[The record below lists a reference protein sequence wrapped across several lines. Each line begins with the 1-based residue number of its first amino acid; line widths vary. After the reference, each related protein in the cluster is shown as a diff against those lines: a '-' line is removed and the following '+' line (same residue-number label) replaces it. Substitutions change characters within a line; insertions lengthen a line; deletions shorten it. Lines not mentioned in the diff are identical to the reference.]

1 MASPTIIEMDLREVL
16 AEMNKKLDRIDNNV
30 NELKVEL
37 ADVKGDI
44 KALDGKVSSLDKRLE
59 KVEGSQNRQVWAL
72 IGILFAAIS
81 GIVIRFVVM
90 DLPTTEPRSLFYE
103 KRRSRDCQQLN
114 RFSGVFSYV
123 KI

>member
-1 MASPTIIEMDLREVL
+1 MATPTIIEMDLREVL

-59 KVEGSQNRQVWAL
+59 KVEGSQNRQIWAL
-72 IGILFAAIS
+72 IGILFVATS
-81 GIVIRFVVM
+81 GVVIRFVLM
-90 DLPTTEPRSLFYE
+90 GLPTT
-103 KRRSRDCQQLN
+103 
-114 RFSGVFSYV
+114 
-123 KI
+123 

>member
-1 MASPTIIEMDLREVL
+1 MATPTIIEMDLSEFL

-59 KVEGSQNRQVWAL
+59 KVEGSQNRQIWAL
-72 IGILFAAIS
+72 IGILFTAIS
-81 GIVIRFVVM
+81 GVVIRFVLM
-90 DLPTTEPRSLFYE
+90 GLPTT
-103 KRRSRDCQQLN
+103 
-114 RFSGVFSYV
+114 
-123 KI
+123 

>member
-1 MASPTIIEMDLREVL
+1 MATPTIIEMDLREVL

-30 NELKVEL
+30 NELKVKL

-59 KVEGSQNRQVWAL
+59 KVEGSQNRQIWAL

-81 GIVIRFVVM
+81 GVVIRFVVM
-90 DLPTTEPRSLFYE
+90 GLPIT
-103 KRRSRDCQQLN
+103 
-114 RFSGVFSYV
+114 
-123 KI
+123 

>member
-1 MASPTIIEMDLREVL
+1 MPTPRILEMDLREVL

-59 KVEGSQNRQVWAL
+59 KVEGSQNRQIWAL
-72 IGILFAAIS
+72 IGILFTAIS
-81 GIVIRFVVM
+81 GVVIRFVVM
-90 DLPTTEPRSLFYE
+90 GLPTT
-103 KRRSRDCQQLN
+103 
-114 RFSGVFSYV
+114 
-123 KI
+123 

>member
-1 MASPTIIEMDLREVL
+1 MATPTIIEMDLREVL

-59 KVEGSQNRQVWAL
+59 KVEGGQNRQIWAL
-72 IGILFAAIS
+72 IGILFTAIS
-81 GIVIRFVVM
+81 GVVIRFVVM
-90 DLPTTEPRSLFYE
+90 GLPTT
-103 KRRSRDCQQLN
+103 
-114 RFSGVFSYV
+114 
-123 KI
+123 

>member
-1 MASPTIIEMDLREVL
+1 MATPTIIEMDLREVL

-59 KVEGSQNRQVWAL
+59 KVEGSQNRQIWAL
-72 IGILFAAIS
+72 ISILFTAIS
-81 GIVIRFVVM
+81 GVVIRFVLM
-90 DLPTTEPRSLFYE
+90 GLSTT
-103 KRRSRDCQQLN
+103 
-114 RFSGVFSYV
+114 
-123 KI
+123 

>member
-1 MASPTIIEMDLREVL
+1 MATPTIIEMDLREVL

-59 KVEGSQNRQVWAL
+59 KVEGSQNRQIWAL
-72 IGILFAAIS
+72 IGILFTAIS
-81 GIVIRFVVM
+81 EVVIRFVVM
-90 DLPTTEPRSLFYE
+90 GLPTT
-103 KRRSRDCQQLN
+103 
-114 RFSGVFSYV
+114 
-123 KI
+123 

>member
-1 MASPTIIEMDLREVL
+1 MPTPTIIEMDLREVL

-59 KVEGSQNRQVWAL
+59 KVEGSQNRQIWAL

-81 GIVIRFVVM
+81 GVVIRFVVM
-90 DLPTTEPRSLFYE
+90 GLPTT
-103 KRRSRDCQQLN
+103 
-114 RFSGVFSYV
+114 
-123 KI
+123 

>member
-44 KALDGKVSSLDKRLE
+44 KALDGKVSGLDKRLE
-59 KVEGSQNRQVWAL
+59 KVEGSQNRQIWAL
-72 IGILFAAIS
+72 IGILFTAIS
-81 GIVIRFVVM
+81 EVVIRFVVM
-90 DLPTTEPRSLFYE
+90 GLPTT
-103 KRRSRDCQQLN
+103 
-114 RFSGVFSYV
+114 
-123 KI
+123 

>member
-1 MASPTIIEMDLREVL
+1 MPTPRILEIDLREVL

-59 KVEGSQNRQVWAL
+59 KVEGSQNRQIWAL
-72 IGILFAAIS
+72 IVGILFAAIS
-81 GIVIRFVVM
+81 GVVIRFVVM
-90 DLPTTEPRSLFYE
+90 GLPTT
-103 KRRSRDCQQLN
+103 
-114 RFSGVFSYV
+114 
-123 KI
+123 